1 MRLSTLTT
9 ILTLLHL
16 HLTTAAILP
25 HHKSNLELLKSLPKP
40 NPKKPTNPFPTP
52 ANNTNS
58 NSTTYPTPKT
68 YALLLFPTFE
78 ILDAYGPIE
87 ILQFVGHFHPIRLL
101 IFSLQAPY
109 SSGLAPVLTTPSLAS
124 SPINNPLNSSFYP
137 TFNPTHPIP
146 TTDQQWEEMRE
157 VLESVD
163 VLMVPGGEGVYSP
176 DLEGKGRELDF
187 LRRMVG
193 EFGIGGTKG
202 GKDKYLVTVCIGAA
216 VAARAGVLDG
226 RRATTNKMVW
236 GEVTALGEKV
246 KWVSPARWVVDGNI
260 WTSSG
265 VTAGLDL
272 TFEFVRQMY
281 PDGVDMA
288 NLIAGAIEHEPV
300 MDWRYD
306 PFAERFG
313 VPPQN

>member
-1 MRLSTLTT
+1 MRLSILTT
-9 ILTLLHL
+9 ILTHIHL
-16 HLTTAAILP
+16 HFTTAAILP
-25 HHKSNLELLKSLPKP
+25 HHKSNLELLKSLPKT
-40 NPKKPTNPFPTP
+40 NPKPTNPFPTP

-87 ILQFVGHFHPIRLL
+87 ILQFVGHFHPLRLL

-109 SSGLAPVLTTPSLAS
+109 SSGLAPVLTTPSLLAS
-124 SPINNPLNSSFYP
+124 SPINNNPLNSSFYP

-163 VLMVPGGEGVYSP
+163 VLIVPGGDGVYSP

-187 LRRMVG
+187 LRRMVV
-193 EFGIGGTKG
+193 E
-202 GKDKYLVTVCIGAA
+202 DKYLVTVCIGAA

-236 GEVTALGEKV
+236 DEVTPLGDKV

>member
-1 MRLSTLTT
+1 MRLSILTT
-9 ILTLLHL
+9 ILTLLHF

-25 HHKSNLELLKSLPKP
+25 HHKSNINLLKTLPK
-40 NPKKPTNPFPTP
+40 TNLKRTTPFPTP

-68 YALLLFPTFE
+68 YALLLFRQFE
-78 ILDAYGPIE
+78 ILDAYGAVE
-87 ILQFVGHFHPIRLL
+87 ILQFVADFHPLRLL
-101 IFSLQAPY
+101 IFSLQPPY
-109 SSGLAPVLTTPSLAS
+109 SSGLSPVLTSPPPNS
-124 SPINNPLNSSFYP
+124 SMNPMNSSFYP

-146 TTDQQWEEMRE
+146 TNDQQWEEMRE

-163 VLMVPGGEGVYSP
+163 VLIVPGGEGVYSP
-176 DLEGKGRELDF
+176 DLEGEGRELEF

-193 EFGIGGTKG
+193 EFGIGGKKND
-202 GKDKYLVTVCIGAA
+202 KDKYLVTICIGAA

-226 RRATTNKMVW
+226 RRATTNKMAW
-236 GEVTALGEKV
+236 GEVTPLGEKV

-265 VTAGLDL
+265 VTAVLDL

-288 NLIAGAIEHEPV
+288 YEIAGGMEHEPV